1 MIKSALVY
9 RPYILPELISE
20 EKMLPYMLK
29 KLYQVSISG
38 GPRGGSGGSLDPPTR
53 RLFLKK
59 SYENEI
65 IWSRS

>member
-38 GPRGGSGGSLDPPTR
+38 GPRGGSGGLLDPPTR
-53 RLFLKK
+53 PLFFKYPMKLK
-59 SYENEI
+59 
-65 IWSRS
+65 